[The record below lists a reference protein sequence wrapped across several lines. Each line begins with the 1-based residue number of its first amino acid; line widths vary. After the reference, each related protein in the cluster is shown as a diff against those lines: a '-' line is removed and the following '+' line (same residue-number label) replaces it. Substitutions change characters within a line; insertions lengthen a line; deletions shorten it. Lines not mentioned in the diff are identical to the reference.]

1 MNQLNAAMRNVFHDL
16 VERRLWPVALVL
28 VLALIAI
35 PILLSHPAS
44 TGPGAPPVAPATAP
58 ATGAGGSLSAF
69 QPVVNTEGSKSSEI
83 RKSLRGFATKD
94 PFKVQ
99 GLPKAGATS
108 GQLTAA
114 PGAAAATG
122 TTTPTG
128 TTTGTT
134 TGTGTTAG
142 TGTSGS
148 GQSTSGSSDSTGSN
162 PTLTYFTY
170 TVDVRFGKADNLD
183 KKTLE
188 RFRALPSSKNPVV
201 VFMGVKTDGKT
212 AVFLVSSATG
222 TTGEGDCEP
231 ADTCTFLY
239 MKKDQQQSFEA
250 VDENNQVVT
259 YVLKLLKVNVKE
271 TEAPKSGS
279 SSSSSKASSRAERR
293 AERRAARRAERTRQ
307 ARERGFAARVEA
319 IGF

>member
-1 MNQLNAAMRNVFHDL
+1 MNQLNAAMRNVFQDL

-28 VLALIAI
+28 VLALVAI
-35 PILLSHPAS
+35 PVLLSHPAS
-44 TGPGAPPVAPATAP
+44 TEPGASPVAPATAP
-58 ATGAGGSLSAF
+58 ATGTDTSLSAF

-83 RKSLRGFATKD
+83 RKSLRGFSTKD

-99 GLPKAGATS
+99 GLPKVGASS

-114 PGAAAATG
+114 PAAETA
-122 TTTPTG
+122 TG

-134 TGTGTTAG
+134 TGTGTTAS

-148 GQSTSGSSDSTGSN
+148 GQSTSGSGDSTGSN

-183 KKTLE
+183 KKNLE
-188 RFRALPSSKNPVV
+188 RFRALPSSENPVV
-201 VFMGVKTDGKT
+201 VFMGVKTDGET

-222 TTGEGDCEP
+222 TTGEGNCEP
-231 ADTCTFLY
+231 DDTCTFLY

-259 YVLKLLKVNVKE
+259 YVLKLLKVNVEE
-271 TEAPKSGS
+271 TKAPQSKN
-279 SSSSSKASSRAERR
+279 SSSSSKASKASR
-293 AERRAARRAERTRQ
+293 AERRAARRAERASR
-307 ARERGFAARVEA
+307 ARNRGFAARVEA